1 MNICT
6 FRQRKLFGT
15 FETTAFYEI
24 QNNCIMLHYYVRS
37 TKVEHYYRV
46 EDLTSKALSNN
57 VEQLID
63 ARKNI
68 TIEIQGK
75 AEADSLKHERATYP
89 DDVFVNFE
97 SNGLKAYTPG
107 GDALEKNS
115 FSPEKTSRLFE

>member
-37 TKVEHYYRV
+37 SKVEHYYRV
-46 EDLTSKALSNN
+46 EDLASKALSNN

-75 AEADSLKHERATYP
+75 AEADSLKHERAAYP

-107 GDALEKNS
+107 GDTLEKNS